1 MARSSVRDCPFCGGE
16 ARVWTRTSFD
26 ARVQKETTRTTV
38 LCAECGCRTEAQ
50 AKPRDAIEL
59 WNQRV
64 GPGKASRS
72 SWLSRLFGR

>member
-1 MARSSVRDCPFCGGE
+1 MVRYSVRDCPFCGGE

-26 ARVQKETTRTTV
+26 PRVQKENTRTTV
-38 LCAECGCRTEAQ
+38 LCPECGCRTVAQ
-50 AKPRDAIEL
+50 AKPHDAIAL

-64 GPGKASRS
+64 GSEKAARS